1 MSAALPSASPLAGG
15 SSRALVATRIAAL
28 LVAIG
33 AMSSPP
39 VANVAAVLML
49 VAFAFVGDAWA
60 RLRRVLAEPLGRGVL
75 LLAAALALGV
85 VVALAR
91 GLPVQVALGGV
102 YGWRH
107 LLLLLVALA
116 VFDDPRSRLRLML
129 GFVLFALAAA
139 AMSMAAWKLGYVR
152 NEMPAGILWRN
163 PVTQALLFAT
173 GGFLALLLATRAAWA
188 QGWMRPALGAAAL
201 LLIGTLLFTQ
211 TGRSGALALG
221 VMLVAAL
228 LLMLRGRRLL
238 VALLATAMLGAVVF
252 AASPVLQQRFALGL
266 HEMRNASELT
276 EYNSMGARVIIWT
289 SAAELIGERPLLGYG
304 SGGFA
309 PAYKA
314 HVEARYTGWK
324 AHLVTDAHNQYLTA
338 WAELGL
344 PGLLALLAFI
354 ALAVRQGLQAGH
366 DPARI
371 AGLGLLAA
379 WCATSLFSS
388 HFQTFNE
395 GHLLMVMLGALL
407 ARDAQPPS
415 ASSTAAITAS

>member
-1 MSAALPSASPLAGG
+1 MSAALASASPSAGG
-15 SSRALVATRIAAL
+15 SSRALVAARIAAL

-33 AMSSPP
+33 AVSSPP

-49 VAFAFVGDAWA
+49 VAFVFVGDARA
-60 RLRRVLAEPLGRGVL
+60 RLLRVLAEPAGRGVL
-75 LLAAALALGV
+75 LLAAALAFGV

-91 GLPVQVALGGV
+91 GLPLPVALGGV

-139 AMSMAAWKLGYVR
+139 AMSMAAWKLGYMR

-173 GGFLALLLATRAAWA
+173 GGFLALLLATRAAWT
-188 QGWMRPALGAAAL
+188 QRWMRPALGAAAL
-201 LLIGTLLFTQ
+201 LLIGTLVFTQ
-211 TGRSGALALG
+211 TGRSGVLALG

-238 VALLATAMLGAVVF
+238 VALIAAGMLGAAAF

-309 PAYKA
+309 PAYKTF
-314 HVEARYTGWK
+314 VEARYTGWK
-324 AHLVTDAHNQYLTA
+324 AHLVTDAHNQYLTV

-354 ALAVRQGLQAGH
+354 ALAVRQGLQAGR

-415 ASSTAAITAS
+415 VASTAASTAS

>member
-1 MSAALPSASPLAGG
+1 MSAALPSASPSAGG

-49 VAFAFVGDAWA
+49 VAFAFVGDARA
-60 RLRRVLAEPLGRGVL
+60 RLARVLAEPLGRGVL
-75 LLAAALALGV
+75 LLAVALAFGV

-91 GLPVQVALGGV
+91 GMPSQVALGGV

-173 GGFLALLLATRAAWA
+173 GGFLALLLATRAAWV

-238 VALLATAMLGAVVF
+238 VALIAAAMLGAAAF

-309 PAYKA
+309 PAYKT

-354 ALAVRQGLQAGH
+354 ALAVRQGLQAGR

-415 ASSTAAITAS
+415 AASTAAITAS

>member
-1 MSAALPSASPLAGG
+1 MSATLSSVAAAAGAT
-15 SSRALVATRIAAL
+15 SRALVATRAAAL
-28 LVAIG
+28 LVVIG

-39 VANVAAVLML
+39 LANVAAALML
-49 VAFAFVGDAWA
+49 VAFVFVRDAWA

-75 LLAAALALGV
+75 LLVGALALGMGI
-85 VVALAR
+85 ALAR

-102 YGWRH
+102 NGWRH

-116 VFDDPRSRLRLML
+116 VFDEPRSRQRLSL
-129 GFVLFALAAA
+129 GFVVFALLAAVLA
-139 AMSMAAWKLGYVR
+139 TLAGMTGFTR
-152 NEMPAGILWRN
+152 GEMPAGVLWRN
-163 PVTQALLFAT
+163 PVTQALLFAV
-173 GGFLALLLATRAAWA
+173 GGFLALLLATRAAWTLR
-188 QGWMRPALGAAAL
+188 WMRPALGVAAL

-221 VMLVAAL
+221 AMLVAAL

-238 VALLATAMLGAVVF
+238 VALLAAAMLGAAVF
-252 AASPVLQQRFALGL
+252 AASPVLQQRFALGM

-276 EYNSMGARVIIWT
+276 AYTSMGARMIIWRST
-289 SAAELIGERPLLGYG
+289 AELIGERPLLGYG

-314 HVEARYTGWK
+314 HVEARYTGWR
-324 AHLVTDAHNQYLTA
+324 AHLVTDAHNQYLTV

-344 PGLLALLAFI
+344 PGLLALLGFI
-354 ALAVRQGLQAGH
+354 ALALQQGLQAGC
-366 DPARI
+366 DWARI
-371 AGLGLLAA
+371 AGLALLAA

-415 ASSTAAITAS
+415 AASTAATTAS